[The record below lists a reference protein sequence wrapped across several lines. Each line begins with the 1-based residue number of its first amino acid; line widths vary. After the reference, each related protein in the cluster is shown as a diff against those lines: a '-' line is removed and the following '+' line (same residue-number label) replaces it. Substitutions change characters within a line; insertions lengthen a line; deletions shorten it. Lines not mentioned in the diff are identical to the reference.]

1 MASALIQERETV
13 SGNQFRMNRINED
26 AAQTFLAG
34 TPLQVNNAT
43 GALKAWDG
51 VTIASGIAGIA
62 KEFGANLTT
71 AGVPLGTTQ
80 PAAGPAATGPGG
92 GITFGSV
99 QNEPAAFNL
108 SRPYFNDGKTGAVL
122 AIPDNVFYAQVGP
135 TQTTVQT
142 DVGKQYGLT
151 KDTDGHW
158 FVDKTKTGASAV
170 LVIIALDNWDTVR
183 GVLFSFL
190 PTIAQIL
197 S

>member
-1 MASALIQERETV
+1 MASALIQDRGSV
-13 SGNQFRMNRINED
+13 SGNQPRMERINED
-26 AAQTFLAG
+26 AAQVFLAG
-34 TPLQVNNAT
+34 TPLQINNAD

-51 VTIASGIAGIA
+51 VTIASGIAGIS

-99 QNEPAAFNL
+99 QNEPAGINL
-108 SRPYFNDGKTGAVL
+108 TRPYFNDGKTGIAL
-122 AIPDNVFYAQVGP
+122 AITDNTFYAQVGP
-135 TQTTVQT
+135 TQVTAQT
-142 DVGKQYGLT
+142 DIGKQYGLT

-158 FVDKTKTGASAV
+158 FVDKTKTGAAAV
-170 LVIIALDNWDTVR
+170 LVVVALDNWDTSR
-183 GVLFSFL
+183 GVVFTFL
-190 PTIAQIL
+190 SGIAGLL